1 MNTTAFTGPCSAD
14 EVLLADAARERIG
27 EKAFRFIV
35 GEVRGQRLTPDETVQ
50 ALGLLVR
57 LTDLFCV
64 RRKGDLVALAA
75 QLAER
80 DDTHHA
86 VRSRAA
92 RIVTS
97 LDFAGP
103 AGAES
108 PDPARV

>member
-1 MNTTAFTGPCSAD
+1 MNTTALTALCTTD
-14 EVLLADAARERIG
+14 EVLVTDAARERIG
-27 EKAFRFIV
+27 EKAFRFII
-35 GEVRGQRLTPDETVQ
+35 GEVRGHRLTPDETVQ

-86 VRSRAA
+86 VRSKAA

-97 LDFAGP
+97 VDFTGRQRS
-103 AGAES
+103 GE
-108 PDPARV
+108 R